1 VKAIIIVKDRV
12 EKKIASLIEEFFES
26 VQVILSSQ
34 DYVSLIYMDPPDI
47 ILIDRPSLFSNEER
61 IVQEF
66 RTNTIFG
73 HLPIVAVLT
82 ADDLPEKTWKEIPID
97 DFINAD
103 DDAQAIMSRL
113 EFIAKRSL
121 RDIDTNPLSRLPG
134 NESVIRHIQRMF
146 DEGRDVAVAWVDID
160 NFKPFN
166 DRYGFSRGDEVILA
180 TARIIT
186 NAVREINDSLSFV
199 GHIGGDDFVFIC
211 PGRDARTLCEE
222 IIERFDLVIRNFY
235 NEEDLANDGITT
247 TTREGT
253 EKAFPVMTISIAVV
267 INRGSSYSHYGEA
280 SRDATD
286 IKKYI
291 KSLEGSN
298 FMIDRRGAGA

>member
-1 VKAIIIVKDRV
+1 MKAIIIVKDRV

-47 ILIDRPSLFSNEER
+47 ILIDRPSLFSDEER

-82 ADDLPEKTWKEIPID
+82 ADDLPETTWKEIPID

-146 DEGRDVAVAWVDID
+146 DE
-160 NFKPFN
+160 
-166 DRYGFSRGDEVILA
+166 
-180 TARIIT
+180 
-186 NAVREINDSLSFV
+186 
-199 GHIGGDDFVFIC
+199 
-211 PGRDARTLCEE
+211 
-222 IIERFDLVIRNFY
+222 
-235 NEEDLANDGITT
+235 
-247 TTREGT
+247 
-253 EKAFPVMTISIAVV
+253 
-267 INRGSSYSHYGEA
+267 
-280 SRDATD
+280 
-286 IKKYI
+286 
-291 KSLEGSN
+291 
-298 FMIDRRGAGA
+298 